1 MRHAIVCFAV
11 ILSIAL
17 ASAQPAADAGEYSWN
32 APDRAVRV
40 AALTPGRKIPHLTPD
55 NLFAEWTQ
63 QQVQKWR
70 AEHGEMPPDEAYAR
84 YAAAQPTDS
93 ELTAD
98 FPRHICPFGQVR
110 SGKPEAGTAEDVLIS
125 YCPFCGSKAFSLAY
139 DQQNSYHA
147 TTRCCGTELYGRVED
162 APADYALR
170 PNDTVSFLH
179 LDETMYEAPCT
190 VYTDKNG
197 VEWELFIRT
206 IFDQRR
212 WLSDG
217 CSRVRQY
224 MEQFKRTADPVCA
237 HKIAVILDEVAD
249 TYYGLPLC
257 YRNKLAKGKDG
268 QPLTRAEWEALPRPA
283 IFEVGPLGGWNRRT
297 PIFNQGWLNMSDE
310 HIWVEPF
317 ARVRNH
323 PAFKYYSQKKY
334 GDPEA
339 LERKIMQKLLRELVL
354 MFKSVFSQKL
364 LHNYQEANY
373 VDMWLLG
380 ILAQDDVL
388 TRFAGPAQE
397 TTVYNHT
404 YQDGL
409 NGEGAPNYMAMP
421 GGYFY
426 PFLKSPDGWLQY
438 YPSFLED
445 HPFYWAADGEMRKL
459 YTVRGMPLEF
469 GDQHEYAYPTQ
480 WHTDAARVAENEKIG
495 SRNWAGYGVGVL
507 RFGGPGHR
515 QEMCLGYSRASL
527 HNAHDALS
535 LSCWV
540 DGVPVMR
547 KGGYAA
553 GSLNVPIQ
561 WERPEFQALKQMDY
575 PRAIEEAGG
584 GWSGWARNWVRSPMC
599 QNTATVEEMATGGGW
614 GDDRGYGEVVTFK
627 GGEAGG
633 EPGSGL
639 QVLDVVDHY
648 SWSRVEKD
656 VSEYRRTVIG
666 VEGPDG
672 RPYAL
677 DVLKIKGG
685 QRHQLY
691 QSVWAERAEDKLP
704 AVVDR
709 AQDLAQVFF
718 GGQLPEDTWDYRNY
732 TLMRDVEVLEEPG
745 ETWELTWK
753 TDIAAYAPRPVDG
766 SAFQRPLPDDVGRVR
781 LRSIGIAQ
789 PQGKPE
795 LLRAKAPYIGII
807 TQPLPNN
814 QRLNG
819 NVSIVGG
826 RDMMIEHRAS
836 AAPDTPLDS
845 LYVHILEG
853 YREGEQAAIV
863 EVSQPALE
871 STGGAER
878 DVICLRL
885 SMAGGHTDTLV
896 YQAEPG
902 EIRTADG
909 LETDARY
916 AVVRQD
922 ADGNV
927 FAVDACRGS
936 YLRLG
941 EFRLEAPGDFTGEV
955 VDIIGDITGT
965 RQQSAL
971 IIQPDKPW
979 PGGSGL
985 HDRQL
990 LLRFESDLR
999 NDGNEGY
1006 RIEKTTVLD
1015 DGRVRVDMQ
1024 DAATFI
1030 TSWHEVTELPA
1041 DQPNAIKTWRPM
1053 VDYGNHPWYNG
1064 LELWFPEKNKS
1075 YTIERVNR
1083 VGGGYGGDTVTL
1095 IGNANPSADGIEVGD
1110 WYVINGVRPG
1120 LRVSVPNDI
1129 CWRRESAEQWTQYAL
1144 RATGPVTIGS
1154 PALSRPL
1161 WFKPGDDAWVE
1172 APQGKQ
1178 SFSAAETD
1186 GTVRMVI
1193 GKPEWL
1199 QLNDAAPPQL
1209 ARMLMDG
1216 KELVAEQARDMNWID
1231 PPKQLVI
1238 TLADADNQL
1247 DMDVA
1252 AILLNGQRL
1261 TDEGGMLKTSIT
1273 PDGRGVEFTIN
1284 LEQALADRK
1293 PRRHTIQVHVSDR
1306 SVDRHSTDVQVSF
1319 LNRADLE
1326 GDVIYLSDLTPVK
1339 SFAHGGLMR
1348 DRDYVGNVAEI
1359 TRHVYQKCITLC
1371 PEPSTEGAHGEGV
1384 YELPEQNLILH
1395 ADIGISDSSR
1405 GAGSVT
1411 FEVHVGDTPDG
1422 PWKALYKSPRVN
1434 GGDPPIPIEVS
1445 LGAAGYLRIYTTD
1458 AGDNINS
1465 DHAVWGDA
1473 RLK

>member
-1 MRHAIVCFAV
+1 MRYVAMC
-11 ILSIAL
+11 AL
-17 ASAQPAADAGEYSWN
+17 AILCRTVLAQPAADAGDYSWN
-32 APDRAVRV
+32 APDRAAKV
-40 AALTPGRKIPHLTPD
+40 AELIPGRKMPHLTPE
-55 NLFAEWTQ
+55 NLFADWTR
-63 QQVQKWR
+63 QQVEKWR
-70 AEHGEMPPDEAYAR
+70 AEHGEMPPDEAYAK
-84 YAAAQPTDS
+84 YAAAEPTDAK
-93 ELTAD
+93 LTAD
-98 FPRHICPFGQVR
+98 FPRHIAPFGRVR
-110 SGKPEAGTAEDVLIS
+110 SGKPEPGAADDVLIG
-125 YCPFCGSKAFSLAY
+125 YCPFCGSRAFSLAY

-147 TTRCCGTELYGRVED
+147 TTRCCGTELYGRAED
-162 APADYALR
+162 APADYPLK
-170 PNDTVSFLH
+170 PNDTVGFLH
-179 LDETMYEAPCT
+179 LDETVYEAPCT

-197 VEWELFIRT
+197 VEWELFIKT

-212 WLSDG
+212 WLGDG
-217 CSRVRQY
+217 CSMVRHQ
-224 MEQFKRTADPVCA
+224 MEQFKTTADPVCA

-257 YRNKLAKGKDG
+257 YMNKLANGKDG
-268 QPLTRAEWEALPRPA
+268 KPLTRAEWEALPRPA

-297 PIFNQGWLNMSDE
+297 PISNQGWLNMSDE

-317 ARVRNH
+317 ARVRHH
-323 PAFKYYSQKKY
+323 PAFKYYSQRKY

-388 TRFAGPAQE
+388 IRFAGPAQE

-459 YTVRGMPLEF
+459 STVRGMPLEF

-480 WHTDAARVAENEKIG
+480 WHTDAARVTENEKIG

-540 DGVPVMR
+540 DGVPMMR

-553 GSLNVPIQ
+553 GSLNVPLQ

-575 PRAIEEAGG
+575 PHPIEEAGG
-584 GWSGWARNWVRSPMC
+584 GWSGWAREWVRSPMC
-599 QNTATVEEMATGGGW
+599 QNTATVEEVATGGGW
-614 GDDRGYGEVVTFK
+614 GDNRGFGEVITFK

-656 VSEYRRTVIG
+656 VSDFRRTVIG

-677 DVLKIKGG
+677 DILKIKGG
-685 QRHQLY
+685 RRHQLY
-691 QSVWAERAEDKLP
+691 QSIWGERAEDSLP
-704 AVVDR
+704 AVASR
-709 AQDLAQVFF
+709 AENMAEVLF
-718 GGQLPEDTWDYRNY
+718 GGTLPEDTWDYRNY
-732 TLMRDVEVLEEPG
+732 RHMRNVEILDEPG
-745 ETWELTWK
+745 ATWELTWK

-766 SAFQRPLPDDVGRVR
+766 ATFQRPLPDGVGRVR

-789 PQGKPE
+789 PQGKPQ

-814 QRLNG
+814 QRLHG
-819 NVSIVGG
+819 NVSIVDG
-826 RDMMIEHRAS
+826 RDMMIEQRVS
-836 AAPDTPLDS
+836 ADPETPLDS
-845 LYVHILEG
+845 LFAHILEG
-853 YREGEQAAIV
+853 YQEGEKPAIV
-863 EVSQPALE
+863 EVSQPAFQ

-896 YQAEPG
+896 YQSEAG
-902 EIRTADG
+902 EIRTVDG

-922 ADGNV
+922 ADGSV

-941 EFRLEAPGDFTGEV
+941 EFSVEAPGDFSGEV

-971 IIQPDKPW
+971 IIKPDKPW

-999 NDGNEGY
+999 DDANEGY
-1006 RIEKTTVLD
+1006 RIEKTTALE
-1015 DGRVRVDMQ
+1015 GGLIRVDMQ

-1053 VDYGNHPWYNG
+1053 VDYGNYPWYDG

-1075 YTIERVNR
+1075 YIIERVNR

-1095 IGNANPSADGIEVGD
+1095 IGNANPTADGIEIGD

-1120 LRVSVPNDI
+1120 LRVTVPNDL
-1129 CWRRESAEQWTQYAL
+1129 CWRREPAEQWTQYGL
-1144 RATGPVTIGS
+1144 RASGPVTVTA
-1154 PALSRPL
+1154 PVMTQALS
-1161 WFKPGDDAWVE
+1161 FKPGTGAWVE
-1172 APQGKQ
+1172 AATGKLT
-1178 SFSAAETD
+1178 FSDEETSA
-1186 GTVRMVI
+1186 GPVRIVI

-1199 QLNDAAPPQL
+1199 QLNDTAPPGL
-1209 ARMLMDG
+1209 VSIVMDG
-1216 KELVAEQARDMNWID
+1216 KEVAAEQARDMNWIE

-1238 TLADADNQL
+1238 TLSDAENPL
-1247 DMDVA
+1247 DVQSQA
-1252 AILLNGQRL
+1252 VLLNGQKL
-1261 TDEGGMLKTSIT
+1261 TDEGGMLKAVRTA
-1273 PDGRGVEFTIN
+1273 DERGVEFTID
-1284 LEQALADRK
+1284 LQQALADRK

-1306 SVDRHSTDVQVSF
+1306 SVEQYSTEVQVSF
-1319 LNRADLE
+1319 LNRTDLE

-1339 SFAHGGLMR
+1339 SFAHGALMR

-1359 TRHVYQKCITLC
+1359 KGQVYAKCITLC
-1371 PEPSTEGAHGEGV
+1371 PEPSTEGAHAEGV

-1422 PWKALYKSPRVN
+1422 PWKALYKSPRIH
-1434 GGDPPIPIEVS
+1434 GGDAPIPIEVA
-1445 LGAAGYLRIYTTD
+1445 LGAVKYLRIYTTD